1 MKQLG
6 YIFIFLS
13 AAFLKPGYIQ
23 AKCEA
28 PQLLLGVDF
37 ISPTQEIDVDPEG
50 ETVTLHI
57 LANGGFMEA
66 TLLENIQARLEALSI
81 DWITSVYLTNKEGI
95 YEADLN
101 FVVEENDTEE
111 LRSLV
116 VTASNGSAT
125 IKQYSVQQAYGIS
138 PLSLTLIHG
147 GTGTVTLSGSVSGN
161 EYLLVSIP
169 DNDSIIMQG
178 TGSALSFTVSE
189 AGLYRCYDISQ
200 PHVIEMRDSCLVQ
213 WEPFYNSN
221 RSSSLTPNPYRF
233 PKSGGSVTFTYQL
246 QNGEQ
251 LSLNRILNSY
261 NSGTNLCWNSHM
273 EITVDQNSFPAAS
286 ITVSCTEN
294 TTGAEI
300 RNDTYFKDLSG
311 NHIVFIQ
318 DSWTKTKYSLSLS
331 GSSGSQHLVLSGSET
346 GVPYLLYRNGEPSGA
361 ERTGTGDTLSF
372 PIPTLPGKYHI
383 CAEKDSVRVQMNGT
397 LTITEDGTAVIGDN
411 WILKQTYTEANGAS
425 SNLDI
430 TYYDGLG
437 YPTQIISVGA
447 SPSGKNI
454 VTPVWYDPMR
464 RDDAKAYLPYA
475 SSSNALPQPEADPYG
490 SQRVFYTSLYGAG
503 SAQYAYTEKV
513 YEPSPLNR
521 VERQYLPGDD
531 FRSGG
536 TYSGNADHFTQFGYQ
551 FNSAGEV
558 LDLLC
563 DASGNL
569 LVKGFLPEAKLYKN
583 TTTSPDG
590 RVTVEFK
597 DSDDRT
603 ILAASGSGNQI
614 QETYYVYDGRMQ
626 LRWVLQPEATARIKS
641 LAANSSSANP
651 YTFSQSDS
659 TAQKFCFIYNYD
671 GKNRMTEK
679 RIPGKGFEY
688 MVYDPAGRLVATQD
702 STLRAQNRWILTRYD
717 SLSRA
722 TATMIFSGTGS
733 QRTRAQIQGL
743 FDQSPYPAIFGN
755 AGNITLTSATFGN
768 AGNALSGN
776 RYSPDIPSYLAF
788 SPVSGVA
795 EAADIDSRTASLLL
809 YDKTLNLNTING
821 SQNQRK
827 YRERAYY
834 YNSKGR
840 VIQTV
845 ERESDGE
852 TMRTSVKYDFTGN
865 PLTTVQTCS
874 RAGNQTLVQTFNY
887 DSRGRKL
894 SSTARM
900 NTSQNPNTNPVAKT
914 FSAVN
919 YTYDELGRLTG
930 TESGKTAQADSYAL
944 SPSAT
949 TPVLSTTLNYN
960 IQGWMT
966 TQTDVMKKGTS
977 PSDTYG
983 LYSQTLRYHDA
994 QKAST
999 TKSYD
1004 GLITEW
1010 ETTQF
1015 SNGTDFT
1022 LPGSTAD
1029 RYTYAYSYDSFGR
1042 LTQSERFAGT
1052 SSSAT
1057 NAFTERN
1064 ISFDRNGNILTL
1076 TRYGNG
1082 NATIKDNFIYS
1093 YDGNRLKHL
1102 DGTFNGSAINH
1113 TAQSGGNTIQTP
1125 GTADYIYD
1133 GNGNMTLDALRNI
1146 TLTYD
1151 INNLVS
1157 TVSRN
1162 DTLLSTYHY
1171 LADGTKYK
1179 VIDPDN
1185 RGRAYIGP
1193 FSYALEKIGNTV
1205 FSYLEGIDTD
1215 GGRIMVLR
1223 KQSGTQTTA
1232 DYTTAFFVKDHL
1244 GSARV
1249 MLNAQGD
1256 ILERNAYYP
1265 FGLQMNQGKA
1275 YPTLTERLPQLY
1287 SGYISPTPA
1296 RRDLYNGKEI
1306 QTTAGT
1312 DYIDYGFRQYDQ
1324 TVARWFN
1331 IDPKAEKYLTLTPY
1345 SYCAGNS
1352 IILLDRNGEEIYV
1365 EDKVP
1370 EEGNDGYYRYIR
1382 YRYNVFKMQFED
1394 SNGNAYSGNNAD
1406 VIAIL
1411 NALNTIALGYEGNKL
1426 LYSLSHSSKTVLIE
1440 VMNKELI
1447 EKGKS
1452 SFESIDLVY
1461 DSKVIWNN
1469 KDTRLL
1475 DRESDNYIKLGH
1487 ELAHSRDRIF
1497 KQIDMMK
1504 DTWFSLEDGKKV
1516 LKAEISALHTE
1527 NLIRA
1532 EHGVRLRTHYAYKDN
1547 RNYLIPSR
1555 GEFIR
1560 YGRSLYFD
1568 IQGKK
1573 RNNFDLIKNR
1583 EERYAY

>member
-6 YIFIFLS
+6 YILVFLS

-23 AKCEA
+23 AKCEV
-28 PQLLLGVDF
+28 PQLLLGVDY

-57 LANGGFMEA
+57 LVNGGFMEA

-138 PLSLTLIHG
+138 PFSLTLIHG

-251 LSLNRILNSY
+251 TSLNRILNSY
-261 NSGTNLCWNSHM
+261 NSGTNLCWNRHM

-318 DSWTKTKYSLSLS
+318 DSWAKTRYSLSLS

-383 CAEKDSVRVQMNGT
+383 WAEKDYVRVQMNGT

-614 QETYYVYDGRMQ
+614 QETYYVYNGRMQ

-671 GKNRMTEK
+671 GKGQMTEK

-702 STLRAQNRWILTRYD
+702 SILRNQNHWILTRYD
-717 SLSRA
+717 SLSRVTDTYRSA
-722 TATMIFSGTGS
+722 PV
-733 QRTRAQIQGL
+733 QRAALEAVFQN
-743 FDQSPYPAIFGN
+743 SPYPGAYSHT
-755 AGNITLTSATFGN
+755 GNITLTSATFGE
-768 AGNALSGN
+768 AGNTLSGN
-776 RYSPDIPSYLAF
+776 VYTSDIPSYLAF

-795 EAADIDSRTASLLL
+795 ETSDIDSRTASLLL
-809 YDKTLNLNTING
+809 YDKTLSLNTINS

-834 YNSKGR
+834 YDAKGR

-845 ERESDGE
+845 EREPDGE
-852 TMRTSVKYDFTGN
+852 TLRTSVKYDFTGN
-865 PLTTVQTCS
+865 PLKTVQTSS
-874 RAGNQTLVQTFNY
+874 RQGQMTLKQTFAY

-894 SSTARM
+894 SSSARM

-944 SPSAT
+944 SPSAA

-966 TQTDVMKKGTS
+966 TQTDVLKKGTS
-977 PSDTYG
+977 QSDIAN

-1029 RYTYAYSYDSFGR
+1029 RYIYAYSYDSFGR
-1042 LTQSERFAGT
+1042 LTESARFEAA
-1052 SSSAT
+1052 SNSPT

-1102 DGTFNGSAINH
+1102 A
-1113 TAQSGGNTIQTP
+1113 
-1125 GTADYIYD
+1125 GTADYTYD

-1146 TLTYD
+1146 SLTYD

-1179 VIDPDN
+1179 VMNPDN
-1185 RGRAYIGP
+1185 NGRVYIGP
-1193 FSYALEKIGNTV
+1193 FSYTTAKTGNTV
-1205 FSYLEGIDTD
+1205 YSYLEGIDTD
-1215 GGRIMVLR
+1215 GGRIMVVR
-1223 KQSGTQTTA
+1223 KQSGTQNTY
-1232 DYTTAFFVKDHL
+1232 DDTTAFFVRDHL
-1244 GSARV
+1244 GSTRV
-1249 MLNAQGD
+1249 MLNSQGD

-1275 YPTLTERLPQLY
+1275 YPTLTQRLPQLY

-1306 QTTAGT
+1306 QSTAGT
-1312 DYIDYGFRQYDQ
+1312 DYIDYGFRQYDPV
-1324 TVARWFN
+1324 TARWMAV
-1331 IDPKAEKYLTLTPY
+1331 DPKAEKYLTITPFDYCTGNPISLYDLMGNDWYSTTETDSSGNVITKYYFSYTIYSQEDLEKEGIEGTYIGINGFVENNTKYLNLFGGEMQIKDSKSYRNALIIANLDNAIISYYRARYTNRNRPYPNQDFDVGLTDMTLY
-1345 SYCAGNS
+1345 DVRNDNKKFEITKSQIYTKEYAGGTVFYTTANDLSNSYFDWGTGKYYNNFGSFNLKYNLGSGIIARTRRYYHRFEPVIWIFKDWDSWNNAKERAER
-1352 IILLDRNGEEIYV
+1352 ILL
-1365 EDKVP
+1365 
-1370 EEGNDGYYRYIR
+1370 YR
-1382 YRYNVFKMQFED
+1382 
-1394 SNGNAYSGNNAD
+1394 
-1406 VIAIL
+1406 
-1411 NALNTIALGYEGNKL
+1411 
-1426 LYSLSHSSKTVLIE
+1426 
-1440 VMNKELI
+1440 
-1447 EKGKS
+1447 
-1452 SFESIDLVY
+1452 
-1461 DSKVIWNN
+1461 
-1469 KDTRLL
+1469 
-1475 DRESDNYIKLGH
+1475 
-1487 ELAHSRDRIF
+1487 
-1497 KQIDMMK
+1497 
-1504 DTWFSLEDGKKV
+1504 KK
-1516 LKAEISALHTE
+1516 
-1527 NLIRA
+1527 
-1532 EHGVRLRTHYAYKDN
+1532 
-1547 RNYLIPSR
+1547 P
-1555 GEFIR
+1555 F
-1560 YGRSLYFD
+1560 
-1568 IQGKK
+1568 
-1573 RNNFDLIKNR
+1573 
-1583 EERYAY
+1583 

>member
-1 MKQLG
+1 MKHIR
-6 YIFIFLS
+6 YIFCLVLFFLCVS
-13 AAFLKPGYIQ
+13 ARAQ
-23 AKCEA
+23 EQT

-37 ISPTQEIDVDPEG
+37 ISPTQEIEVDPEG

-57 LANGGFMEA
+57 LANGGFMEE
-66 TLLENIQARLEALSI
+66 TLMESIQAGLEALSI

-101 FVVEENDTEE
+101 FVVDENDTESM
-111 LRSLV
+111 RSLIL
-116 VTASNGSAT
+116 TASNGSAT
-125 IKQYSVQQAYGIS
+125 IKQYSEVQAYSIS
-138 PLSLTLIHG
+138 PSSLTLIHG
-147 GTGTVTLSGSVSGN
+147 ESKNVILSGSVSGN
-161 EYLLVSIP
+161 EYLLVSTP
-169 DNDSIIMQG
+169 GNDSITMQG

-189 AGLYRCYDISQ
+189 PGLYRCYGISQ

-213 WEPFYNSN
+213 WEPFYSSN
-221 RSSSLTPNPYRF
+221 RNSSLAPNPYRF

-261 NSGTNLCWNSHM
+261 NGGTNLSWNSHM

-318 DSWTKTKYSLSLS
+318 DSWAKTKYSLSLS
-331 GSSGSQHLVLSGSET
+331 GSSPSQRLVLSGSEA
-346 GVPYLLYRNGEPSGA
+346 GVPYLLYRNGVPSGT

-411 WILKQTYTEANGAS
+411 WILKQTYTEANGAA

-437 YPTQIISVGA
+437 YPTQIISAGA

-475 SSSNALPQPEADPYG
+475 SSSNALSQPETDPYG
-490 SQRVFYTSLYGAG
+490 SQRAFYTSLYGAG
-503 SAQYAYTEKV
+503 PAEYAYAEKV

-603 ILAASGSGNQI
+603 ILAASGSGSQT

-626 LRWVLQPEATARIKS
+626 LRWVLQPEATARIKA
-641 LAANSSSANP
+641 LAANASSANP
-651 YTFSQSDS
+651 SVFTQSDS
-659 TAQKFCFIYNYD
+659 TARKFCFIYNYN
-671 GKNRMTEK
+671 GKGQMTEK

-702 STLRAQNRWILTRYD
+702 STLRLQNRWILTRYD
-717 SLSRA
+717 SLSRI
-722 TATMIFSGTGS
+722 TSTSVFTGTVS
-733 QRTRAQIQGL
+733 QRTRDQMQGI
-743 FDQSPYPAIFGN
+743 FDLSPYPAIFGN
-755 AGNITLTSATFGN
+755 AGNITLTSATFGE
-768 AGNALSGN
+768 AGNTFSNGN
-776 RYSPDIPSYLAF
+776 VYSSDIPSYLAF

-795 EAADIDSRTASLLL
+795 ETADIDSRTASLLL
-809 YDKTLNLNTING
+809 YDKTLNLNTINS
-821 SQNQRK
+821 SQNLRR

-834 YNSKGR
+834 YDSKGR

-845 ERESDGE
+845 EKLPDGE
-852 TMRTSVKYDFTGN
+852 TLRTSVRYDFTGN
-865 PLTTVQTCS
+865 PLKTVQTSS
-874 RAGNQTLVQTFNY
+874 RQGQMTLVQTFNY

-894 SSTARM
+894 SSSARM
-900 NTSQNPNTNPVAKT
+900 NTSQNPSTNPIAKT

-919 YTYDELGRLTG
+919 YTYDGLGRLTG
-930 TESGKTAQADSYAL
+930 SERGKTAQADSFVL
-944 SPSAT
+944 SPSST
-949 TPVLSTTLNYN
+949 SPVLSTSLNYN

-966 TQTDVMKKGTS
+966 TQTDVLKKGTS
-977 PSDTYG
+977 QSDIAN

-1042 LTQSERFAGT
+1042 LTESARYAGF
-1052 SSSAT
+1052 SV
-1057 NAFTERN
+1057 NPNNIFTEKN
-1064 ISFDRNGNILTL
+1064 LTYDRNGNILTL

-1102 DGTFNGSAINH
+1102 A
-1113 TAQSGGNTIQTP
+1113 
-1125 GTADYIYD
+1125 GTADYQYD

-1171 LADGTKYK
+1171 FADGTKYK

-1185 RGRAYIGP
+1185 NGRVYIGP
-1193 FSYALEKIGNTV
+1193 FSYTTAKSGNTV
-1205 FSYLEGIDTD
+1205 YSYLEGIDTD
-1215 GGRIMVLR
+1215 GGRIMVVR
-1223 KQSGTQTTA
+1223 KQSGTQNTY
-1232 DYTTAFFVKDHL
+1232 DYTTAFFVRDHL
-1244 GSARV
+1244 GSTRV

-1275 YPTLTERLPQLY
+1275 YPTLTQRLPQLY
-1287 SGYISPTPA
+1287 SGYVSSAPA

-1306 QTTAGT
+1306 QTAAGT

-1331 IDPKAEKYLTLTPY
+1331 IDPKAEKYLTITPFDYCTGNPISLYDLMGNDWYSTTETDSSGNVITKYYFSYTIYSQEDLEKEGIEGTYIGINGFVENNTKYLNLFGGEMQIKDSKSYRNALIIANLDNAIISYYRARYTNRNRPYPNQDFDVGLTDMTLY
-1345 SYCAGNS
+1345 DVRNDNKKFEITKSQIYAIEYAGGTVFYTTANDLSNSYFDWGTGKYYNIFGSFNLKYNLGSGIIARIRRYYHRFEPVIWIFKDWDSWNNAKERAER
-1352 IILLDRNGEEIYV
+1352 ILL
-1365 EDKVP
+1365 
-1370 EEGNDGYYRYIR
+1370 YR
-1382 YRYNVFKMQFED
+1382 
-1394 SNGNAYSGNNAD
+1394 
-1406 VIAIL
+1406 
-1411 NALNTIALGYEGNKL
+1411 
-1426 LYSLSHSSKTVLIE
+1426 
-1440 VMNKELI
+1440 
-1447 EKGKS
+1447 
-1452 SFESIDLVY
+1452 
-1461 DSKVIWNN
+1461 
-1469 KDTRLL
+1469 
-1475 DRESDNYIKLGH
+1475 
-1487 ELAHSRDRIF
+1487 
-1497 KQIDMMK
+1497 
-1504 DTWFSLEDGKKV
+1504 KK
-1516 LKAEISALHTE
+1516 
-1527 NLIRA
+1527 
-1532 EHGVRLRTHYAYKDN
+1532 
-1547 RNYLIPSR
+1547 P
-1555 GEFIR
+1555 F
-1560 YGRSLYFD
+1560 
-1568 IQGKK
+1568 
-1573 RNNFDLIKNR
+1573 
-1583 EERYAY
+1583 